1 MTQKQ
6 ITMKEMEAIGRDKR
20 VSMTLNGG
28 ERGKLVGLKAAA
40 VTEPVREREV
50 EVGSGHTRVRARD
63 EQVWLSRRRCGR

>member
-28 ERGKLVGLKAAA
+28 NGE
-40 VTEPVREREV
+40 
-50 EVGSGHTRVRARD
+50 S
-63 EQVWLSRRRCGR
+63 LSV